1 MSWIKMRVN
10 LDTDP
15 AVISIASRLKLP
27 ELHVVGLLWKVWAWA
42 DQHTE
47 SGNAVCVTHVTLDR
61 FTGVTGFAN
70 ALRKAGW
77 LTGKDHAL
85 TFPNFDRHNGASAKL
100 RGKTAKR
107 VANFRNAKGVTN
119 VTHPPLP
126 DKRRGDKIDTPTEY
140 PEGLRT
146 EAFRKVWEEWES
158 HRREIKKPI
167 TPTSRKQQLQNLA
180 KMGEPKA
187 IETIQHTI
195 FKGWQGLKEAE
206 TNGTHQ
212 RTNAE
217 SRRNVGTA
225 NEGRSSQYAGVGK
238 VQ

>member
-1 MSWIKMRVN
+1 MRVN

-15 AVISIASRLKLP
+15 AVISIASRLKIP
-27 ELHVVGLLWKVWAWA
+27 ELHVVGLLWKIWAWA
-42 DQHTE
+42 DQHTAD
-47 SGNAVCVTHVTLDR
+47 GNAVSVTNVTLDR

-70 ALRKAGW
+70 AMRKAGW

-119 VTHPPLP
+119 VTQPPLP
-126 DKRRGDKIDTPTEY
+126 EKRREEKIGTPTEY
-140 PEGLRT
+140 PEGLRS
-146 EAFRKVWEEWES
+146 EAFKKVWKEWEA
-158 HRREIKKPI
+158 HRKEIKKPL
-167 TPTSRKQQLQNLA
+167 TPTSRESQLQHLSA
-180 KMGEPKA
+180 MGEAKA

-195 FKGWQGLKEAE
+195 FKGWQGLKEPE
-206 TNGTHQ
+206 KNGTHQ
-212 RTNAE
+212 RSNAE
-217 SRRNVGTA
+217 SNRNLGTA

-238 VQ
+238 IS